1 MELLLSCC
9 WHVVE
14 IVRLTCLLD
23 HLPQHW
29 TKKPCYSKL
38 GCRKMAYWKQL
49 PVGAEMGF
57 FGYSYEG
64 QGDDE
69 KKLFGRHLFW

>member
-1 MELLLSCC
+1 
-9 WHVVE
+9 
-14 IVRLTCLLD
+14 
-23 HLPQHW
+23 
-29 TKKPCYSKL
+29 
-38 GCRKMAYWKQL
+38 L

-69 KKLFGRHLFW
+69 KKTVWAPSLLVIMAVVFPM